1 MVQYERTLSKS
12 YRWGMDLLMILVT
25 LGTQDKSFVRLL
37 KALDKAVKK
46 GKIKEKILVQ
56 AGCTEYKSKNM
67 EIFDLTSPEELD
79 KLVKKC
85 SLLITHGGVGSI
97 LNGIKYNKP
106 IIAAARLSEY
116 KEHTN
121 DHQKQIIKE
130 FVKNGYILELEDF
143 DNLDK
148 LIKQA
153 KKFKPKKFESN
164 TNKFIKN
171 IEDYIK
177 EDNHTSWFNKLIN
190 LLSSGYRTILGTVI
204 SILIFNSL
212 ILNTKLIPSL
222 ILSILTIIVF
232 NLLMIIIT
240 RTNINKKKYLI
251 NNIICF
257 IIDFCLTYLFIYN
270 INIEVIVSKIIVSFI
285 VLITSYGISKMKC
298 LQ

>member
-1 MVQYERTLSKS
+1 
-12 YRWGMDLLMILVT
+12 MILVT
-25 LGTQDKSFVRLL
+25 LGTQDKSFERLL
-37 KALDKAVKK
+37 KALDKAVAK
-46 GKIKEKILVQ
+46 GKIKEKIIVQ

-97 LNGIKYNKP
+97 LTGIKYNKP

-116 KEHTN
+116 REHTN
-121 DHQKQIIKE
+121 NHQKQIIKE
-130 FVKNGYILELEDF
+130 FVKSGYILELEDF

-153 KKFKPKKFESN
+153 KKFKPKEFKSN

-171 IEDYIK
+171 IEDYIE
-177 EDNHTSWFNKLIN
+177 EDNHTSWFNKVLN
-190 LLSSGYRTILGTVI
+190 LVSSGYKTILGTII
-204 SILIFNSL
+204 SIFIFNIL
-212 ILNTKLIPSL
+212 IPNVKLIPSL
-222 ILSILTIIVF
+222 AISILTVIVL

-270 INIEVIVSKIIVSFI
+270 ANIEVVISKIIVSFI
-285 VLITSYGISKMKC
+285 TLITSLIISKMKC

>member
-1 MVQYERTLSKS
+1 
-12 YRWGMDLLMILVT
+12 MILVT
-25 LGTQDKSFVRLL
+25 LGTQDKSFERLL
-37 KALDKAVKK
+37 KALDKAVAK
-46 GKIKEKILVQ
+46 GKIKEKIIVQ
-56 AGCTEYKSKNM
+56 AGCTKYKSKNM

-97 LNGIKYNKP
+97 LTGIKYNKP

-116 KEHTN
+116 REHTN
-121 DHQKQIIKE
+121 NHQKQIIKE
-130 FVKNGYILELEDF
+130 FVKSGYILELEDF

-153 KKFKPKKFESN
+153 KKFKPKEFKSN

-171 IEDYIK
+171 IENYI
-177 EDNHTSWFNKLIN
+177 EDDNHTSWFNKVLN
-190 LLSSGYRTILGTVI
+190 LVSSGYRTILGTII
-204 SILIFNSL
+204 SIFIFNIL
-212 ILNTKLIPSL
+212 IPNVKLIPSL
-222 ILSILTIIVF
+222 AISILTVIVL

-251 NNIICF
+251 NNIVCF

-270 INIEVIVSKIIVSFI
+270 VNIEVVISKIIVSFI
-285 VLITSYGISKMKC
+285 TLITSLIISKMKC

>member
-1 MVQYERTLSKS
+1 
-12 YRWGMDLLMILVT
+12 MILVT
-25 LGTQDKSFVRLL
+25 LGTQDKSFERLL
-37 KALDKAVKK
+37 KALDKAVAK
-46 GKIKEKILVQ
+46 GKIKEKIIVQ

-97 LNGIKYNKP
+97 LTGIKYNKP

-116 KEHTN
+116 REHTN
-121 DHQKQIIKE
+121 NHQKQIIKE
-130 FVKNGYILELEDF
+130 FVKSGYILELEDF

-153 KKFKPKKFESN
+153 KKFKPKEFKSN

-171 IEDYIK
+171 IENYI
-177 EDNHTSWFNKLIN
+177 EDDNHTSWFNKVLN
-190 LLSSGYRTILGTVI
+190 LVSSGYKTILGTII
-204 SILIFNSL
+204 SIFIFNIL
-212 ILNTKLIPSL
+212 IPNVKLIPSL
-222 ILSILTIIVF
+222 AISILTVIVL

-251 NNIICF
+251 NNIVCF

-270 INIEVIVSKIIVSFI
+270 VNIEVVISKIIVSFI
-285 VLITSYGISKMKC
+285 TLITSLIISKMKC

>member
-1 MVQYERTLSKS
+1 
-12 YRWGMDLLMILVT
+12 MILVT
-25 LGTQDKSFVRLL
+25 LGTQDKSFERLL
-37 KALDKAVKK
+37 KALDKAVAK
-46 GKIKEKILVQ
+46 GKIKEKIIVQ

-97 LNGIKYNKP
+97 LTGIKYNKP

-116 KEHTN
+116 REHTN
-121 DHQKQIIKE
+121 NHQKQIIKE
-130 FVKNGYILELEDF
+130 FVKSGYILELEDF

-153 KKFKPKKFESN
+153 KKFKPKEFKSN

-171 IEDYIK
+171 IENYI
-177 EDNHTSWFNKLIN
+177 ENDNHTSWFNKVLN
-190 LLSSGYRTILGTVI
+190 LVSSGYRTILGTII
-204 SILIFNSL
+204 SIFIFNIL
-212 ILNTKLIPSL
+212 IPNVKLIPSL
-222 ILSILTIIVF
+222 AISILTVIVL

-251 NNIICF
+251 NNIVCF

-270 INIEVIVSKIIVSFI
+270 VNIEVVISKIIVSFI
-285 VLITSYGISKMKC
+285 TLITSLIISKMMNIS
-298 LQ
+298 Q

>member
-1 MVQYERTLSKS
+1 
-12 YRWGMDLLMILVT
+12 MILVT
-25 LGTQDKSFVRLL
+25 LGTQDKSFERLL
-37 KALDKAVKK
+37 KALDKAVAK
-46 GKIKEKILVQ
+46 GKIKEKIIVQ

-97 LNGIKYNKP
+97 LTGIKYNKP

-116 KEHTN
+116 REHTN
-121 DHQKQIIKE
+121 NHQKQIIKE
-130 FVKNGYILELEDF
+130 FVKSGYILELEDF

-153 KKFKPKKFESN
+153 KKFKPKEFKSN

-171 IEDYIK
+171 IENYI
-177 EDNHTSWFNKLIN
+177 EDDNHTSWFNKVLN
-190 LLSSGYRTILGTVI
+190 LVSSGYRTILGTI
-204 SILIFNSL
+204 INIFIFNILIPN
-212 ILNTKLIPSL
+212 IKLIPSL
-222 ILSILTIIVF
+222 AISILTVIVL

-251 NNIICF
+251 NNIVCF

-270 INIEVIVSKIIVSFI
+270 VNIEVVISKIIVSFI
-285 VLITSYGISKMKC
+285 TLITSLIISKMKC

>member
-1 MVQYERTLSKS
+1 
-12 YRWGMDLLMILVT
+12 MILVT
-25 LGTQDKSFVRLL
+25 LGTQDKSFERLL
-37 KALDKAVKK
+37 KALDKAVVK
-46 GKIKEKILVQ
+46 GKIKEKIIVQ

-97 LNGIKYNKP
+97 LTGIKYNKP

-116 KEHTN
+116 REHTN
-121 DHQKQIIKE
+121 NHQKQIIKE
-130 FVKNGYILELEDF
+130 FVKSGYILELEDF

-153 KKFKPKKFESN
+153 KKFKPKEFKSN

-171 IEDYIK
+171 IENYI
-177 EDNHTSWFNKLIN
+177 EDDNHTSWFNKVLN
-190 LLSSGYRTILGTVI
+190 LVSSGYRTILGTII
-204 SILIFNSL
+204 SIFIFNIL
-212 ILNTKLIPSL
+212 IPNVKLIPSL
-222 ILSILTIIVF
+222 AISILTVIVL

-251 NNIICF
+251 NNIVCF

-270 INIEVIVSKIIVSFI
+270 VNIEVVISKIIVSFI
-285 VLITSYGISKMKC
+285 TLITSLIISKMKC

>member
-1 MVQYERTLSKS
+1 
-12 YRWGMDLLMILVT
+12 MILVT

-37 KALDKAVKK
+37 KALDRAVEK
-46 GKIKEKILVQ
+46 GKIKEKIIVQ

-79 KLVKKC
+79 NLVKKC

-130 FVKNGYILELEDF
+130 FVKSGYILELEDF
-143 DNLDK
+143 NNLDK

-164 TNKFIKN
+164 TDKFIKN
-171 IEDYIK
+171 IENYIK
-177 EDNHTSWFNKLIN
+177 EDNHSSWFNKFLN

-204 SILIFNSL
+204 SILIFNNL

-222 ILSILTIIVF
+222 IISTMFIVIL
-232 NLLMIIIT
+232 NLLVIIIT
-240 RTNINKKKYLI
+240 KTKINKKKYFI

-257 IIDFCLTYLFIYN
+257 IIDFFLTYAFIYN
-270 INIEVIVSKIIVSFI
+270 INIEVMISKIIVSFI
-285 VLITSYGISKMKC
+285 TLIISIIISKMKC

>member
-1 MVQYERTLSKS
+1 
-12 YRWGMDLLMILVT
+12 MILVT
-25 LGTQDKSFVRLL
+25 LGTQDKSFERLL
-37 KALDKAVKK
+37 KALDKAVAK
-46 GKIKEKILVQ
+46 GKIKEKIIVQ

-97 LNGIKYNKP
+97 LTGIKYNKP

-116 KEHTN
+116 REHTN
-121 DHQKQIIKE
+121 NHQKQIIKE
-130 FVKNGYILELEDF
+130 FVKSGYILELKDF

-153 KKFKPKKFESN
+153 KKFKPKEFKSN

-171 IEDYIK
+171 IENYI
-177 EDNHTSWFNKLIN
+177 EDDNHTSWFNKVLN
-190 LLSSGYRTILGTVI
+190 LVSSGYRTILGTII
-204 SILIFNSL
+204 SILIFNIL
-212 ILNTKLIPSL
+212 IPNVKLIPSL
-222 ILSILTIIVF
+222 AISILTVIVL

-251 NNIICF
+251 NNIVCF

-270 INIEVIVSKIIVSFI
+270 VNIEVVISKIIVSFI
-285 VLITSYGISKMKC
+285 TLITSLIISKMKC